1 MTNQSDLHV
10 GIIEYHTLNR
20 CINQEGWRGRPYKKK
35 ILVDYLVCTSQ
46 MMIRFVSRGKI
57 VYRSRMTLNNKVIF
71 SVSSSPCREG

>member
-35 ILVDYLVCTSQ
+35 YWWTTWYVHL
-46 MMIRFVSRGKI
+46 K
-57 VYRSRMTLNNKVIF
+57 
-71 SVSSSPCREG
+71 